1 VQPKSWESRARRL
14 TQELP
19 AWASTNIDLRPG
31 EAALKHAA
39 QFPLFKSP
47 ASGALPCA
55 QQLIAGTSNSVMQWR
70 RQNHRFLAENSE
82 ISENTATCFPPTAS
96 YSSSFERHALCRYQ
110 PTVTLKI
117 EKLAGEHGTT
127 LKLIGRIRAE
137 HLAELRGQIA
147 ASAPSVL
154 ELREVTL
161 VDAEVVRF
169 LSACESEGIH
179 LQHCSAYIREWIVRE
194 RESAIKG

>member
-1 VQPKSWESRARRL
+1 MFS
-14 TQELP
+14 
-19 AWASTNIDLRPG
+19 
-31 EAALKHAA
+31 
-39 QFPLFKSP
+39 
-47 ASGALPCA
+47 
-55 QQLIAGTSNSVMQWR
+55 SNRGFS
-70 RQNHRFLAENSE
+70 
-82 ISENTATCFPPTAS
+82 NT
-96 YSSSFERHALCRYQ
+96 FERRALCTYQ
-110 PTVTLKI
+110 TTVTLKI

-127 LKLIGRIRAE
+127 LKLIGRIRAQ

-147 ASAPSVL
+147 ASAPTVL

-194 RESAIKG
+194 TEPAGKG